1 MFHLPLRPNDRDR
14 DRDRTRKASTSSS
27 VSSKSKQHKHR
38 SSHGPSSTRSPTKER
53 PPDPPTD
60 RSSTPSLSASNPSQQ
75 RRASMPGIDSASRSG
90 TASFLESRTS
100 LPYPTFSKAHS
111 REAVG
116 KPNIPTPDPTDLT
129 DQGKEAADGGSH
141 DRSDGNKHAPPSPPL
156 TSVDQQSRQG
166 STVCDNKDAK
176 TTEEKPKTKIR
187 IRAES
192 TRSSSS
198 LRSKKDEGAKSSKTV
213 RSDSTKTKRSS
224 HDKESPSRTASRK
237 SSKSKIVE
245 ETAPPKRPSSRTATT
260 PPRSPATVRDI
271 GLESTNGSEAT
282 TVAPAHQ
289 STTSRKVRSPEK
301 PPSRTQTRS
310 SMSHRPG
317 SAFRSPVEAA
327 YDYGRPP
334 TANSAYG
341 APPPPPPPPEVPI
354 SIPKVDYLLQ
364 HGGLDHRAPKSLLQS
379 LSGSEAAPYPP
390 TQPQLVASKIFE
402 PLNRLLEDYQH
413 VMTKNGSL
421 AVATGYRSVA
431 RRLLDRLE
439 AVFARDISSESCNC
453 LMCEHAEHEERPAG
467 VSWGEVLELVSGRRE
482 LPNWPPFRLSP
493 TVVDPDWSGDEHIP
507 MQKLDIDVP
516 EEYREH
522 YIRQSRKTKV
532 AVDKWLSEQT
542 GGGTSA
548 PDEVDDETLT
558 FAILTHL
565 EPEERQLFSAIL
577 GISSTS
583 PTPRPEGQPRP
594 RPAPLVSSTL
604 AIQRLYRLS
613 SPPRDPETAIY
624 MLNNPGMHHVLAT
637 LAAISDDEWDILISG
652 RFDGFLR
659 SGADNSFP
667 SGSTP
672 SRYSSTRSN
681 TPFTTGG
688 ISRGPTP
695 SQVDGVSRPASQP
708 YGTSPS
714 PASAS
719 FGGPIALDE
728 EMEIAALAEIERDIY
743 LGMEA
748 LEDAFEALHCK
759 AEVVRR
765 ALRERGAGLS
775 IANQNRRGSFVEAR
789 LGTPASGFGL
799 WENGAADDD
808 FFLDDGV
815 SLAPDDS
822 ASNISSNRRRR
833 PKRRTERRTPAPVE
847 EEDEEEA
854 YDSRRG
860 TRRR

>member
-1 MFHLPLRPNDRDR
+1 MFLPLRLNDRDR
-14 DRDRTRKASTSSS
+14 DRHGERKASSSS
-27 VSSKSKQHKHR
+27 TISSKSKQRKNR
-38 SSHGPSSTRSPTKER
+38 SSHGPTSRTSTKER
-53 PPDPPTD
+53 DPDAPTGH
-60 RSSTPSLSASNPSQQ
+60 SSTPSLSSSNSRKK
-75 RRASMPGIDSASRSG
+75 RRSSMPGVDSASRSG

-100 LPYPTFSKAHS
+100 LPYPSFSKAHS
-111 REAVG
+111 KEAVG
-116 KPNIPTPDPTDLT
+116 KPGIPTPDPTDLT
-129 DQGKEAADGGSH
+129 EGGKEGTNGNNQ
-141 DRSDGNKHAPPSPPL
+141 DRSDNHQTPPSPPL
-156 TSVDQQSRQG
+156 TSVDQQSHKE
-166 STVCDNKDAK
+166 STLGGKEDKKAEDK
-176 TTEEKPKTKIR
+176 PEKPKTKIR

-198 LRSKKDEGAKSSKTV
+198 LRSKKDEGSKTSKAT
-213 RSDSTKTKRSS
+213 RSDTPKSKWSS
-224 HDKESPSRTASRK
+224 HEKDSPSRTASRN
-237 SSKSKIVE
+237 STKSKIVE
-245 ETAPPKRPSSRTATT
+245 EATSPKRSSSHAT
-260 PPRSPATVRDI
+260 PPRSPATARDM
-271 GLESTNGSEAT
+271 GPESTTGSEAT
-282 TVAPAHQ
+282 VAPPTQ
-289 STTSRKVRSPEK
+289 STAYRKPKSPEK

-310 SMSHRPG
+310 SMSYRQG
-317 SAFRSPVEAA
+317 YGARTPVDAA

-334 TANSAYG
+334 TASSAYG
-341 APPPPPPPPEVPI
+341 APPPPPPPPQVPL

-364 HGGLDHRAPKSLLQS
+364 NGGLDHRAQKSLF
-379 LSGSEAAPYPP
+379 SGQGVSETAPYSSS
-390 TQPQLVASKIFE
+390 QPQLAAGKVFD
-402 PLNRLLEDYQH
+402 PFNRLLDDFH
-413 VMTKNGSL
+413 NVMTKNGSL

-439 AVFARDISSESCNC
+439 AVFARDISSESCHC
-453 LMCEHAEHEERPAG
+453 LMCDHEELEERPSG

-482 LPNWPPFRLSP
+482 LPSWPPFIMNPSVL
-493 TVVDPDWSGDEHIP
+493 DANWSGEEHVP

-516 EEYREH
+516 EEYRDH
-522 YIRQSRKTKV
+522 FIRQSRKTKV
-532 AVDKWLSEQT
+532 AVDRWLSEQP
-542 GGGTSA
+542 GQATSA
-548 PDEVDDETLT
+548 PEEVDDETLT

-565 EPEERQLFSAIL
+565 GPDERPLFSGFL

-594 RPAPLVSSTL
+594 RPAPLVSSSL
-604 AIQRLYRLS
+604 AIQRMYRLAS
-613 SPPRDPETAIY
+613 APRDPEAAIY

-659 SGADNSFP
+659 SGAEDAFASGP
-667 SGSTP
+667 GSTP
-672 SRYSSTRSN
+672 PRWSHSRSN

-695 SQVDGVSRPASQP
+695 GPMDGSARPASQP

-714 PASAS
+714 PAPAS

-775 IANQNRRGSFVEAR
+775 LANQNRRGSFVEAR
-789 LGTPASGFGL
+789 LGTPASGLGG
-799 WENGAADDD
+799 WDDGADDD
-808 FFLDDGV
+808 FLDDAI

-847 EEDEEEA
+847 EEDEDEV

-860 TRRR
+860 SRRR